1 MNQLR
6 SPFNFVLCATNFD
19 AAARHLQNM
28 TPVLFYRELQTS
40 WLDMIRQL
48 RGLSFELFYSAGLTN
63 NCKISLVTMPPMRTN
78 ELFFKAA
85 SKRSRHHI
93 ENKTAANEGE
103 VGEGIKMLGVI
114 KMECPILFS
123 AHSPLHFWFRSV
135 TAKQLALTCDW
146 GTMTELKCPYKA
158 EK

>member
-1 MNQLR
+1 MNQLG

-28 TPVLFYRELQTS
+28 THVSFYRELQIS

-48 RGLSFELFYSAGLTN
+48 RGLSYELFYSAGLTN
-63 NCKISLVTMPPMRTN
+63 FCKISLVTTPPMRTN
-78 ELFFKAA
+78 ELFFQAV

-103 VGEGIKMLGVI
+103 VGGDKNVGGNNNGM
-114 KMECPILFS
+114 PHLFS
-123 AHSPLHFWFRSV
+123 AHPPLHFLFRSV
-135 TAKQLALTCDW
+135 TAK
-146 GTMTELKCPYKA
+146 
-158 EK
+158 